1 MEWFI
6 NHKINNWYRKL
17 ILLYFWIN
25 TFNFLPPLPDKII
38 SNERPHGKE
47 ARYGGALVGEDVH
60 VHGVVLGDL
69 HPGGQPQLVRRVTQE
84 GQVGQGADQDQH
96 IRRLQT
102 WTKYE

>member
-1 MEWFI
+1 MD
-6 NHKINNWYRKL
+6 
-17 ILLYFWIN
+17 

-69 HPGGQPQLVRRVTQE
+69 HPRGQPQLVRRVPQE

-96 IRRLQT
+96 I
-102 WTKYE
+102 